1 MWIIFE
7 VICYFSVSLDVYEC
21 SHIRAINIYADS
33 ILEPFEAMRCESLK
47 EARNK
52 NCVAVGYELFDGEG
66 FNKRAKEGFYYFTT
80 HYAQKF

>member
-1 MWIIFE
+1 MDLSEENF
-7 VICYFSVSLDVYEC
+7 YLSVRLDVYDC

-52 NCVAVGYELFDGEG
+52 NCVAVGYELFAGEG
-66 FNKRAKEGFYYFTT
+66 FNKRARKGFYYFTT
-80 HYAQKF
+80 HYVQ